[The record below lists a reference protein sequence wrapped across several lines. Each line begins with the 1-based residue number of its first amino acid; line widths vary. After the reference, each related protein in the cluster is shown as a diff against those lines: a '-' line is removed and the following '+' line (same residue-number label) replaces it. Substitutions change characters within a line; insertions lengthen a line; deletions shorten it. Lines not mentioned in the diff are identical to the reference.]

1 MLSHSACPT
10 ARKGKGLFSLGDINA
25 IWRLQ
30 SPGVQIVLRE
40 GHRMSKQEGVTVV
53 SDTVGRL
60 VCSIIQHNSLSL
72 RFNLPSVERGVWS
85 LFSPM
90 RREAEGLRRLGWWH
104 QQMSLQLVHLFK
116 CGHRLLQ
123 GRSASP
129 LPSVCLQ
136 ICCPFREGRNKSRLE
151 EM

>member
-60 VCSIIQHNSLSL
+60 VCSIIQHK
-72 RFNLPSVERGVWS
+72 SVLKV
-85 LFSPM
+85 
-90 RREAEGLRRLGWWH
+90 
-104 QQMSLQLVHLFK
+104 
-116 CGHRLLQ
+116 
-123 GRSASP
+123 
-129 LPSVCLQ
+129 
-136 ICCPFREGRNKSRLE
+136 
-151 EM
+151 